1 MARQESTSK
10 TRKKTPKKAAA
21 RTRKKTTKTGKTAR
35 KTAKKAVAGT
45 RKQAARTRRKVTK
58 TRKAAKKTAARVR
71 KKTARAKKTVGKTA
85 RKAVARAGKK
95 TTRTAKKVVKARKKL
110 SKAAKARIDKLRT
123 MLEQRRAEIL
133 ASIRKARED
142 SVEAHMRTFSEVG
155 DLVSASLEKEMAFKY
170 GEYGV
175 NMLREIDTALEKLKG
190 GNYGICETCGKI
202 IGVKRLEVVPSAR
215 LCIKCKSREEEGG
228 TGSP

>member
-1 MARQESTSK
+1 M
-10 TRKKTPKKAAA
+10 
-21 RTRKKTTKTGKTAR
+21 
-35 KTAKKAVAGT
+35 
-45 RKQAARTRRKVTK
+45 
-58 TRKAAKKTAARVR
+58 
-71 KKTARAKKTVGKTA
+71 KTA
-85 RKAVARAGKK
+85 RKAVARVRKK
-95 TTRTAKKVVKARKKL
+95 TTKAKKTARKTLKQAARTKKETTRTAKKVVKARKRL

-175 NMLREIDTALEKLKG
+175 NLLREIDTALEKLKE

-228 TGSP
+228 AGSL